1 MAQEQEF
8 WARVL
13 ELAHTQ
19 LKKTTF
25 DFFVAEA
32 KLIKIEN
39 NQATIH
45 LDSPVK
51 KLFWEQN
58 LADIILTA
66 GFEIYNDQI
75 TALYVFE
82 TEDRVKEEP
91 VYLTSQQ
98 PDLTE
103 KKKSPPLATGLKAKY
118 TFENFVQGDGNQW
131 AKAAAL
137 AVADN
142 LGGIYNP
149 LFIYGGPGLGKTH
162 LLNAIGNE
170 VLENTPDARI
180 KYVPAETFIN
190 DFLEHLRL
198 GEMDSFKKI
207 YRSLDLLLIDDIQ
220 ALSKKVSTQEEFFN
234 TFNALHGENKQI
246 VLTSDRSPD
255 YLENLEERLVTR
267 FKWGL
272 TSDITPPNFETRI
285 AILRN
290 KIEEFDLIFPNETIE
305 YLAGQFDSNV
315 RDLEGALKD
324 INLLASMK
332 QIKGI
337 TIDIAA
343 EAIRSRKQ
351 AGSQLLVIPIDR
363 IQTEV
368 GNFYGVSVKEMK
380 GTRRVQNIVL
390 ARQVAMYLTR
400 ELTDNSLP
408 KIGREFGGKDHT
420 TVIHAHGKIKSM
432 LEEDDNLRLEIE
444 SIKNKIK

>member
-1 MAQEQEF
+1 MNPEQEF

-13 ELAHTQ
+13 ELAHSQ

-39 NQATIH
+39 KKATIH

-75 TALYVFE
+75 SVLYVFE
-82 TEDRVKEEP
+82 TEDKVKAENRP
-91 VYLTSQQ
+91 VTLHQ
-98 PDLTE
+98 PE
-103 KKKSPPLATGLKAKY
+103 MIEVKKTPPVATGLKSKY

-137 AVADN
+137 AVSDN

-170 VLENTPDARI
+170 VLEHTPDARI

-332 QIKGI
+332 HIKEI
-337 TIDIAA
+337 TIAA
-343 EAIRSRKQ
+343 AHLAATPVSRRRGLAGGIYISTSVDACAITLK
-351 AGSQLLVIPIDR
+351 
-363 IQTEV
+363 
-368 GNFYGVSVKEMK
+368 F
-380 GTRRVQNIVL
+380 
-390 ARQVAMYLTR
+390 
-400 ELTDNSLP
+400 
-408 KIGREFGGKDHT
+408 
-420 TVIHAHGKIKSM
+420 
-432 LEEDDNLRLEIE
+432 
-444 SIKNKIK
+444 

>member
-290 KIEEFDLIFPNETIE
+290 KIEEFDLI
-305 YLAGQFDSNV
+305 
-315 RDLEGALKD
+315 
-324 INLLASMK
+324 
-332 QIKGI
+332 
-337 TIDIAA
+337 
-343 EAIRSRKQ
+343 
-351 AGSQLLVIPIDR
+351 SQMRQL
-363 IQTEV
+363 
-368 GNFYGVSVKEMK
+368 
-380 GTRRVQNIVL
+380 NI
-390 ARQVAMYLTR
+390 
-400 ELTDNSLP
+400 
-408 KIGREFGGKDHT
+408 
-420 TVIHAHGKIKSM
+420 
-432 LEEDDNLRLEIE
+432 
-444 SIKNKIK
+444 

>member
-82 TEDRVKEEP
+82 TEERVKEEP
-91 VYLTSQQ
+91 IYLTSQQ

-103 KKKSPPLATGLKAKY
+103 KKKSPPLATGLKSKY

-170 VLENTPDARI
+170 VDVYKRQTLGNPTI
-180 KYVPAETFIN
+180 PAV
-190 DFLEHLRL
+190 
-198 GEMDSFKKI
+198 K
-207 YRSLDLLLIDDIQ
+207 
-220 ALSKKVSTQEEFFN
+220 
-234 TFNALHGENKQI
+234 
-246 VLTSDRSPD
+246 
-255 YLENLEERLVTR
+255 
-267 FKWGL
+267 
-272 TSDITPPNFETRI
+272 
-285 AILRN
+285 AI
-290 KIEEFDLIFPNETIE
+290 
-305 YLAGQFDSNV
+305 
-315 RDLEGALKD
+315 
-324 INLLASMK
+324 
-332 QIKGI
+332 
-337 TIDIAA
+337 
-343 EAIRSRKQ
+343 
-351 AGSQLLVIPIDR
+351 
-363 IQTEV
+363 
-368 GNFYGVSVKEMK
+368 
-380 GTRRVQNIVL
+380 
-390 ARQVAMYLTR
+390 
-400 ELTDNSLP
+400 
-408 KIGREFGGKDHT
+408 
-420 TVIHAHGKIKSM
+420 
-432 LEEDDNLRLEIE
+432 
-444 SIKNKIK
+444 